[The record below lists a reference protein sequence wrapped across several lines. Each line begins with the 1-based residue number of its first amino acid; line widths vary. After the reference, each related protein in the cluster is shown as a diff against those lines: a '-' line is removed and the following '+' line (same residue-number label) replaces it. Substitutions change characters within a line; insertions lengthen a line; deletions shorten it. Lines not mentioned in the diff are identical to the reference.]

1 MRGGSNRQGDDLVMW
16 KTIHR
21 GSVRAGAACVGSV
34 LLFALLPAYGQGVQA
49 SRQALSDLTL
59 EQLAEVEVT
68 SVSGHTEPLSG
79 AAASIYVITGDDI
92 RRSGATSLPEALRL
106 APNLQ
111 VARVDAGQY
120 AISARGFN
128 NAIGNKLLV
137 LIDGRTVYAPFFSG
151 VLWDAQDVML
161 EDVDRIEVISGP
173 GGVLWGTNAVNG
185 VINIVTRS
193 AAQTQGALAV
203 VGGGNL
209 ESDAAFRYGGALG
222 TNGHFRVFGKT
233 ERLENTR
240 TASGASVPD
249 GWDRSLGGFR
259 ADWSEARDEFMLQG
273 NASHAK
279 SEFRGVNGSFQLTP
293 IDNSDVNVLG
303 SWSRKLG
310 NGSSVKLQA
319 YYDHSIRD
327 DAELWRP
334 REDIAD
340 IQVQHAFALGEHNIL
355 WGGGYR
361 HVREDLEPGLF
372 FGFVPTD
379 SSVRWR
385 NLFAQDEFKLGS
397 RLDVTLG
404 ARLEGNDYTGVEALP
419 SARVAWR
426 AASETLLWAG
436 ASRAVR
442 APAPLDRDIRLPPR
456 PPFIIAGGP
465 DFRSEVA
472 NVYELGYRG
481 RPVRDVSFSA
491 TAFYQAWSGLRSG
504 EPPPN
509 ALVQNKIDGHTSGI
523 EAWGSWQA
531 AAWWRL
537 SGGLT
542 TLHEN
547 LRLRPDST
555 DPVGPSNLGDDPSFQ
570 WQFRSAFD
578 LPARQE
584 LDLNV
589 RRVAALPLPAVP
601 AYTAVDLRYG
611 WRINP
616 TLEFSLRL
624 RNLLDPS
631 HPEFD
636 AAPGRS
642 EIGRSAFAQLR
653 WTP

>member
-1 MRGGSNRQGDDLVMW
+1 MQKTCRGWRNRVP
-16 KTIHR
+16 T
-21 GSVRAGAACVGSV
+21 ACVGAA
-34 LLFALLPAYGQGVQA
+34 LLLALLPARGQSPA
-49 SRQALSDLTL
+49 PSRPALADLTL

-68 SVSGHTEPLSG
+68 SVSGHTQPLSG

-111 VARVDAGQY
+111 VARIDAGQY

-137 LIDGRTVYAPFFSG
+137 LIDGRTIYAPFFSG
-151 VLWDAQDVML
+151 VLWDAQDLML

-193 AAQTQGALAV
+193 SAQTQGALAV

-222 TNGHFRVFGKT
+222 TNGHFRVFGKASH
-233 ERLENTR
+233 LDNTR

-249 GWDRSLGGFR
+249 RWSRSLGGFR
-259 ADWSEARDEFMLQG
+259 ADWSDSSDDFMLQG
-273 NASHAK
+273 NASHSK
-279 SEFRGVNGSFQLTP
+279 SQFRGVNGTFQVTP

-303 SWSRKLG
+303 QWRRRLG
-310 NGSSVKLQA
+310 NGASLKVQG
-319 YYDHSIRD
+319 YFDHSIRD

-340 IQVQHAFALGEHNIL
+340 ITIQHSFGVGEHAFL

-372 FGFVPTD
+372 FGFVPRKT
-379 SSVRWR
+379 SVKWI
-385 NLFAQDEFKLGS
+385 NLFAQDEFKLAAL
-397 RLDVTLG
+397 LDITLG
-404 ARLEGNDYTGVEALP
+404 ARFEGNDYTGVEALP
-419 SARVAWR
+419 SARVAWKVSSENLFW
-426 AASETLLWAG
+426 AA

-456 PPFIIAGGP
+456 PPYIIAGGP
-465 DFRSEVA
+465 DFHSEVA

-481 RPVRDVSFSA
+481 QPVRDVSFSA
-491 TAFYQAWSGLRSG
+491 TAFYEAWNGLRSG

-523 EAWGSWQA
+523 EAWGSWQVVG
-531 AAWWRL
+531 WWRL

-542 TLHEN
+542 TLHKD

-555 DPVGPSNLGDDPSFQ
+555 DPVGASNLGDDPSFQ
-570 WQFRSAFD
+570 WQLRSAFD

-584 LDLNV
+584 ADLSI
-589 RRVAALPLPAVP
+589 RRVAALARPAVP

-611 WRINP
+611 WRINA
-616 TLEFSLRL
+616 TLELSLRL